1 LDGAYSIVYNLPVNA
16 AEGTVPFR
24 GYETWYRIVGDG
36 EEPGK
41 LPLLLLH
48 GGPGAPHDYLEHLER
63 VADTGRRAIFYD
75 QVGCGNSGRTDESM
89 WNVETFVEEVGVVRD
104 ALGLERTHL
113 FGSSWGGML
122 AMEYALTRPAGLA
135 SLTLSSSPA
144 SVPVWAE
151 ETGGLRSELP
161 EETQRVL
168 DEHEAAGTADSPE
181 YEQAMMEFYKRH
193 VCRIDPMP
201 ECVQR
206 TFAKLTENPAV
217 YMHMQGP
224 NEFVITGTLADW
236 DITGRLGQIDV
247 PTLVTSGRHDE
258 CTPRQAEI
266 VHEGIPESE
275 WVVFENSSHMQFAE
289 EPERYLEVLDDF
301 LTRVEARV

>member
-1 LDGAYSIVYNLPVNA
+1 VRAT
-16 AEGTVPFR
+16 EGTIPFR
-24 GYETWYRIVGDG
+24 GHETWYRIVGDG

-48 GGPGAPHDYLEHLER
+48 GGPGACHDYLESLER
-63 VADTGRRAIFYD
+63 VAETGRRAIFYD
-75 QVGCGNSGRTDESM
+75 QVGCGKSSRTDESM
-89 WNVETFVEEVGVVRD
+89 WNVETFVDEVGAVRD
-104 ALGLERTHL
+104 ELGLDHTHI

-122 AMEYALTRPAGLA
+122 AMEYALTRPEGLA

-144 SVPVWAE
+144 SIPLWAE
-151 ETGGLRSELP
+151 ETGRLRAELP

-181 YEQAMMEFYKRH
+181 YEAAMMEFYKRH
-193 VCRIDPMP
+193 VIRLDPMP

-206 TFAKLTENPAV
+206 SFAQLQENPGV
-217 YMHMQGP
+217 YLYMQGP
-224 NEFVITGTLADW
+224 NEFVITGTFKDW
-236 DITGRLGQIDV
+236 DITERLGEIRM

-258 CTPRQAEI
+258 CTPKQAEI
-266 VHEGIPESE
+266 VHEGIPGSE
-275 WVVFENSSHMQFAE
+275 WVVFEDSSHMQFAE

-301 LTRVEARV
+301 LTRVEAR